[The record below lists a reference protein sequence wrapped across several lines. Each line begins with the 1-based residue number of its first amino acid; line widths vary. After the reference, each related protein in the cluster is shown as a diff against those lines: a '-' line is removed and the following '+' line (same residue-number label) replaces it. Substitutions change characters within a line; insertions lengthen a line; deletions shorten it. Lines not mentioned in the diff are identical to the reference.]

1 MKTQQKEAEGKKQFF
16 RGDPLTSIFLLAAV
30 FFFSQLLAAVL
41 VSLYPTFRNWTDAE
55 GTAWLE
61 SIPGKF
67 VFMLIAEAFAIYA
80 TVQLVKLSKNSLKK
94 IGLVWP
100 KFRDIG
106 WALIAYGLYFIAYL
120 LVVGVVSQ
128 VLPAI
133 DLQQDQQ
140 IGFED
145 AYLTSELIMTFL
157 ILVVIV
163 PIAEEIMFRGFLF
176 SSLRQKY
183 AFWPAAVVT
192 GLLFGVA
199 HLQFGSN
206 APLLWIAA
214 IDTFILSCF
223 LCFLR
228 EKLHSIWSPI
238 GLHAIKNMV
247 AFSIL
252 FAPRLFF

>member
-1 MKTQQKEAEGKKQFF
+1 MKAHQEAVIEKKQFF
-16 RGDPLTSIFLLAAV
+16 RGDPFTSIFLLAAV
-30 FFFSQLLAAVL
+30 FFFSQLLAAIL
-41 VSLYPTFRNWTDAE
+41 VNIYPALRSWTELE
-55 GTAWLE
+55 GTTWLS
-61 SIPGKF
+61 SITGKF
-67 VFMLIAEAFAIYA
+67 VFMLTAEVIAIYA
-80 TVQLVKLSKNSLKK
+80 TLQLVRLSKHSFKK
-94 IGLVWP
+94 IGLVLP
-100 KFRDIG
+100 RFRDMG
-106 WALIAYGLYFIAYL
+106 WALVAYGLYFIVY
-120 LVVGVVSQ
+120 LVVIGFISQ
-128 VLPAI
+128 LVPAI

-145 AYLTSELIMTFL
+145 AYITSELILTFL

-176 SSLRQKY
+176 SSLREKY
-183 AFWPAAVVT
+183 AFWPATIVT
-192 GLLFGVA
+192 GILFGAA

-206 APLLWIAA
+206 APLLWVAA

-228 EKLHSIWSPI
+228 EKLHSVWSPI

-247 AFSIL
+247 AFTIL